1 MGSSL
6 TRLDA
11 STPLPGIGPKSTDP
25 RTFMDPDLVALFAA
39 HDLVVEHPAAV
50 LAEARAWTADPG
62 IADPSLVDLTA
73 LPFCT
78 IDEETSKDLDQAL
91 FIQADTAED
100 AKGAGHVVWYAL
112 ADASWFVR
120 PGSALWDEALRR
132 GASYYLPGLVAPM
145 LPRILSEDL
154 CSIGPK
160 VDRRA
165 LVFRVALDAKGRVT
179 QTRILRARVHS
190 RAKLSYDGVQAWYDG
205 KKTPCEDA
213 AVLASLERLA
223 TVGRLRMALAEE
235 RDVVRFRRTEID
247 VHLAR
252 HRAGQ
257 PLVFIAATDQRL
269 AVERYNEQ
277 ISLLCNMEGARFL
290 QAAQDPELIQP
301 IYRVHAPPQ
310 AERLAKLEQR
320 LDAIVAHHKLDP
332 SWRWQRGHETLADYL
347 ERLPQGRVATAIHRQ
362 AMMSSGR
369 ASFTS
374 RPGGHYGIGADVYA
388 RFTAPMREIVGVF
401 LHNEAFQRLS
411 GHPTPLPQGVP
422 DDAVRREQ
430 VIAASNACH
439 LVQKGLDRDANR
451 MVLDHLLALDLRQK
465 RHPRRR
471 GTVMGFDRRK
481 VHVQLD
487 DPAIDLKVYV
497 HHLEEQAGTRLRV
510 SADLSSMAPT
520 RGSGPCLNTGD
531 AVDVWVVGEDTG
543 RNRWRLGC
551 RAVQQAE

>member
-1 MGSSL
+1 
-6 TRLDA
+6 
-11 STPLPGIGPKSTDP
+11 
-25 RTFMDPDLVALFAA
+25 MDPALVALFAA
-39 HDLVVEHPAAV
+39 HDLVVEHPPAV
-50 LAEARAWTADPG
+50 LAEAQAWIQDPG
-62 IADPSLVDLTA
+62 ITDPSLVDLTA

-91 FIQADTAED
+91 FIDSDVAGT
-100 AKGAGHVVWYAL
+100 GHVVWYAL

-154 CSIGPK
+154 CSLGPK

-165 LVFRVALDAKGRVT
+165 LVFRVALDPHGRVT

-190 RAKLSYDGVQAWYDG
+190 QAKLSYDGVQAWYDG
-205 KKTPCEDA
+205 GKPPCEDA
-213 AVLASLERLA
+213 AVLTSLERLA

-235 RDVVRFRRTEID
+235 RDVVSFRRTEID
-247 VHLAR
+247 VHVAR

-257 PLVFIAATDQRL
+257 PLVFIATTDLRL

-277 ISLLCNMEGARFL
+277 VSLLCNMEGARFL
-290 QAAQDPELIQP
+290 QAAQDPKLVQP
-301 IYRVHAPPQ
+301 IYRVHPPPQ
-310 AERLAKLEQR
+310 ADRLDTLQR
-320 LDAIVAHHKLDP
+320 SLDAILAHHKLDP
-332 SWRWQRGHETLADYL
+332 SWRWRRGDETLADYL
-347 ERLPQGRVATAIHRQ
+347 ERLPQGRIATAIHRQ

-374 RPGGHYGIGADVYA
+374 HAGVHYGIGADVYA

-401 LHNEAFQRLS
+401 LHHEAFERLS
-411 GHPTPLPQGVP
+411 GHVTPVPDGAP

-439 LVQKGLDRDANR
+439 MVQKGLDRDANR
-451 MVLDHLLALDLRQK
+451 MVIDHLLAEDLRQK
-465 RHPRRR
+465 RPPRRR

-497 HHLEEQAGTRLRV
+497 HHLEDQTHTRLRV
-510 SADLSSMAPT
+510 SGDLCSMAPT
-520 RGSGPCLNTGD
+520 RGSGLRLSTGD

-543 RNRWRLGC
+543 RDRWRLAC
-551 RAVQQAE
+551 QPA